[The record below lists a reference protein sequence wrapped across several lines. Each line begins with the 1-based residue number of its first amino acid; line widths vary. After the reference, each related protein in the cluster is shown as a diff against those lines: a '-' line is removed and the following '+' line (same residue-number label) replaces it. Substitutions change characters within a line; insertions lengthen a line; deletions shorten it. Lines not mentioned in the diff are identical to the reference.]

1 MATTPNFVLAWARRP
16 AAWLV
21 AAVLPL
27 LGAATL
33 SSCGGG
39 AVALAALGGVGT
51 GGTGLTIGTVVA
63 FGSVGVDGQ
72 EYDSETPK
80 YYQNSDAS
88 QVAATAVGLG
98 DRMRVETSSGSA
110 VAMTVEPS
118 LIGTAQNISP
128 PNSDGTGSFTV
139 NGVTVVTNFDAAKGP
154 ITFYVG
160 LTRFADLTAGMP
172 VEVHGLLSIDPNG
185 NGYIQATRI
194 VQLPASNA
202 ASQIT
207 GIVQNLSSNETGPY
221 FTIQG
226 SGTTVQLTASTS
238 LLTSGV
244 SLANGQVVNVSSAQP
259 STQPSGGGTI
269 TADAVRIHSLV
280 GVGGTAQV
288 EGLLEANGTGGYAV
302 DGIPVDLSASGLL
315 GASGLSAWTPGDAL
329 VVTGQ
334 VDAAGT
340 LHATTVRSYA
350 VTAAQVSLKG
360 TITGYVSNTNFLV
373 RGVLVNIPSAVGSS
387 TPPLGNGVYV
397 EITGNPGGVT
407 GGIGQGDQVIAT
419 AVTASTVPPS
429 GATVDYLG
437 TVSNYSSSGGTFQL
451 TAGSGTTYP
460 SGGTMTVTLTSNVA
474 YVNGGAS
481 NLSTAGTPVEV
492 EGTYANGSLTVYS
505 VTFLGAAPSSSE
517 SEIQG
522 VVTGLSSGNFSVN
535 GVALTWT
542 SGTTTFCHDCNGTPT
557 TTVPSWF
564 ANGANVSVNYTNAG
578 LNPASTI
585 SLEN

>member
-1 MATTPNFVLAWARRP
+1 MATTPNFLLAWARRP
-16 AAWLV
+16 VAWLL

-27 LGAATL
+27 LGAVTL

-98 DRMRVETSSGSA
+98 DRMRVETSGGSP

-118 LIGTAQNISP
+118 LIGTVQSISP
-128 PNSDGTGSFTV
+128 NADGITGTFLV
-139 NGVTVVTNFDAAKGP
+139 NGVTVQTNFDATKGP

-160 LTRFADLTAGMP
+160 LTKFADLTAGMP
-172 VEVHGLLSIDPNG
+172 VEVHGLLGIDPNG

-238 LLTSGV
+238 LLTAGV
-244 SLANGQVVNVSSAQP
+244 SLANGQVVNVSS
-259 STQPSGGGTI
+259 TQPSGGGTI
-269 TADAVRIHSLV
+269 TAATVRIHSLV
-280 GVGGTAQV
+280 GVSGTAQV

-340 LHATTVRSYA
+340 LHATTVRAYA
-350 VTAAQVSLKG
+350 DPNTAAQVSLKG
-360 TITGYVSNTNFLV
+360 TITGYVNNTNFLV
-373 RGVLVNIPSAVGSS
+373 RGVLVNIPSGVGPS

-419 AVTASTVPPS
+419 AVAASTVPPS

-437 TVSNYSSSGGTFQL
+437 TVSNYSSVGGTFVL
-451 TAGSGTTYP
+451 TAGNGTTYP
-460 SGGTMTVTLTSNVA
+460 SGSTMSVTLTSNVA
-474 YVNGGAS
+474 YVNGNAS
-481 NLSTAGTPVEV
+481 NLTTSGTPVEV
-492 EGTYANGSLTVYS
+492 EGTYSNGSLTVYS
-505 VTFLGAAPSSSE
+505 VTFLGSAPSSSE

-542 SGTTTFCHDCNGTPT
+542 SGTTTFCHDCNDTPT

-564 ANGANVSVNYTNAG
+564 ANGANVSVNYTNG
-578 LNPASTI
+578 GSNPASTI